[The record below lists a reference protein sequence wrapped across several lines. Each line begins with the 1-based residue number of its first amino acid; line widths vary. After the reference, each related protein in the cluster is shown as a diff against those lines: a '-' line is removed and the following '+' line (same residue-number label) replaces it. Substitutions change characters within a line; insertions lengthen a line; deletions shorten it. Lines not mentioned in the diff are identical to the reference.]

1 MQHILFL
8 LLSVSLL
15 GTPADS
21 ELREEQ
27 VQEWRDE
34 WSARIKQGEPGSV
47 EDLVSGWRDLL
58 DEYAYPHLVPGWPDW
73 IEQWRPLVVEYFPP
87 EDVELA
93 MAVIACESSGDSKA
107 VNPKSGAT
115 GLFHH
120 LPGYWSVRSYY
131 AGVPGASIR
140 NPEASTA
147 VAVWL
152 AYNTPNTWNH
162 WSCARHMDW

>member
-1 MQHILFL
+1 MDEVPTGLRALDRGPVPIP
-8 LLSVSLL
+8 
-15 GTPADS
+15 PA
-21 ELREEQ
+21 
-27 VQEWRDE
+27 
-34 WSARIKQGEPGSV
+34 PGSMSTA
-47 EDLVSGWRDLL
+47 VSRG
-58 DEYAYPHLVPGWPDW
+58 GWPDW

-115 GLFHH
+115 GLFQH

-152 AYNTPNTWNH
+152 AYNTPNSWNH